1 MNFYNRFVKNCASII
16 KPLNDLS
23 TTVKDEACKLQWN
36 DQADDSIT
44 TTLLFHPKQEAP
56 TSIMIDAS
64 DHAIRAVLQ
73 QYVDQQWC
81 PIAYFSK
88 KLKPSE
94 TKYSTYDRE
103 LLAIYL
109 SIKHFH
115 HFTEGRI
122 FKVFTDHKLLMYSL
136 SSTSDRY
143 TPRQVCHLD
152 YISQFTTNIIHINSS
167 ENPVADA
174 LSCMETNAVTISQP
188 NRLQRNCFGREG

>member
-1 MNFYNRFVKNCASII
+1 MNFYHRFVKNCASII

-36 DQADDSIT
+36 DQADDLVT
-44 TTLLFHPKQEAP
+44 TTLLFHPMQEAP
-56 TSIMIDAS
+56 TSIMTDAS

-103 LLAIYL
+103 LLAIYQ
-109 SIKHFH
+109 SIKYFR

-136 SSTSDRY
+136 SSTSGRY
-143 TPRQVCHLD
+143 TPQQVRHLD

-188 NRLQRNCFGREG
+188 NRL